1 MRKTVVTILVVLTLL
16 VAGAL
21 PVIAQELG
29 SPNGPPT
36 EGVAPTEDETEPG
49 EVEVSPTE
57 DVAPT
62 ENVPPVE
69 DVQPAED
76 AQEAAVEGVEG
87 AQLAQTGFDT
97 ATAALIAVGLLLI
110 GGLAL
115 VVSRRR
121 ARATK

>member
-1 MRKTVVTILVVLTLL
+1 MRKTVLTILVVLTLL

-36 EGVAPTEDETEPG
+36 EGVEPTEDETEPG

-76 AQEAAVEGVEG
+76 AQEAAVEG

-121 ARATK
+121 ARATE